1 MVHISEQKRIMHFS
15 WSINVI
21 CLPSSNT
28 NDVLDELLASLYEKY
43 QEDLQLSHT
52 SSSFSYESVEECN
65 IHFNKTDLKCGA
77 SYIESQKWLKSKKA
91 TTNPRNINDV
101 YCFMHAITIALY
113 HKELGSNP
121 KRISKKLGIYA
132 HSFNWHDIN
141 FPASFED
148 YAIFEK
154 INEDIAL
161 NILYVPYGEKNICPE
176 YISKHNFNIK
186 NQITLLKIT
195 DDTEKWHFLALP
207 SILDEDGVK
216 RPTKSLSRLMESIS
230 SKSHG
235 DFYCYGCL
243 HSFCTQSTL
252 KNHVELCKYNDFSRI
267 ELPEEGKN
275 IKQYTPGANSLR
287 MNSAIYA
294 DFESILLSYST
305 CDKENVITKKLN
317 KQVPCGYSINVITN
331 HNNKSKQTYH
341 RGEST
346 VAAFCKEI
354 CDITQNLLNIE
365 KKPMQKLSQEEQICY
380 DNAKYCHICKKVFGK
395 KKNHIKVCDHDHYTG
410 KYRGP
415 AHLICNLRYSTQID
429 IPVFFH
435 NDTNYDFNLIITKLA
450 KEFRSEMSCISLYT
464 NKYMSFSIPIKK

>member
-1 MVHISEQKRIMHFS
+1 M
-15 WSINVI
+15 
-21 CLPSSNT
+21 
-28 NDVLDELLASLYEKY
+28 
-43 QEDLQLSHT
+43 
-52 SSSFSYESVEECN
+52 
-65 IHFNKTDLKCGA
+65 
-77 SYIESQKWLKSKKA
+77 
-91 TTNPRNINDV
+91 
-101 YCFMHAITIALY
+101 
-113 HKELGSNP
+113 
-121 KRISKKLGIYA
+121 
-132 HSFNWHDIN
+132 
-141 FPASFED
+141 
-148 YAIFEK
+148 
-154 INEDIAL
+154 
-161 NILYVPYGEKNICPE
+161 PYGEKNICPE
-176 YISKHNFNIK
+176 YISKRNFNIK

-275 IKQYTPGANSLR
+275 IKQYTPGANSLG

-294 DFESILLSYST
+294 DFESILLSYNT

-365 KKPMQKLSQEEQICY
+365 KKPMH
-380 DNAKYCHICKKVFGK
+380 KYVMITQNIVIFVKVFGT

-450 KEFRSEMSCISLYT
+450 KEFRSEMSCIPLYT
-464 NKYMSFSIPIKK
+464 NKYMSFSIRIKK